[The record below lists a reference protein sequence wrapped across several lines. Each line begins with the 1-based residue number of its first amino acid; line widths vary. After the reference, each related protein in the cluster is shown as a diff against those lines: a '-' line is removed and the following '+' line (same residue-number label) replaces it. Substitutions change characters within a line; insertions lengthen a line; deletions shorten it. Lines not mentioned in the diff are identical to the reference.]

1 MNRYIAFVCRLITD
15 ARRDLRPGRSRRL
28 PKPVKKLVTDMHHEV
43 RIQAIVTYYG
53 SKLGERK
60 TKKDAREMQ
69 LTREQYLE
77 VNEEHQY

>member
-1 MNRYIAFVCRLITD
+1 MQTYYRCEDGFE
-15 ARRDLRPGRSRRL
+15 ARAEQVTT
-28 PKPVKKLVTDMHHEV
+28 KAYKKLVTDMHHEV

>member
-1 MNRYIAFVCRLITD
+1 MQTYYRCEEGFE
-15 ARRDLRPGRSRRL
+15 ARAEQVTT
-28 PKPVKKLVTDMHHEV
+28 KACKKLITDMHHEA

-60 TKKDAREMQ
+60 TKKGAREIQ

-77 VNEEHQY
+77 VNEHQY

>member
-1 MNRYIAFVCRLITD
+1 
-15 ARRDLRPGRSRRL
+15 
-28 PKPVKKLVTDMHHEV
+28 MHPEV
-43 RIQAIVTYYG
+43 RIQAIVTYYE

>member
-1 MNRYIAFVCRLITD
+1 MQTYYRCEEGFE
-15 ARRDLRPGRSRRL
+15 ARAEQVTT
-28 PKPVKKLVTDMHHEV
+28 KACKKLITDMHHEV
-43 RIQAIVTYYG
+43 CILAIVTYYG

-77 VNEEHQY
+77 VNEEHQH

>member
-1 MNRYIAFVCRLITD
+1 MQTYYNCEEGFE
-15 ARRDLRPGRSRRL
+15 ARVEQVTT
-28 PKPVKKLVTDMHHEV
+28 KACKKLVTDMHHEV

-60 TKKDAREMQ
+60 TIKDTREMQ

>member
-1 MNRYIAFVCRLITD
+1 MQTYYRCDEGFEAKAEQVTTKAC
-15 ARRDLRPGRSRRL
+15 
-28 PKPVKKLVTDMHHEV
+28 KKLVTDMHHEARV
-43 RIQAIVTYYG
+43 QAIITYYG

-69 LTREQYLE
+69 LTREQYRE

>member
-1 MNRYIAFVCRLITD
+1 MQTYYRCEDGFE
-15 ARRDLRPGRSRRL
+15 ARAEQVTT
-28 PKPVKKLVTDMHHEV
+28 KACKKLITDMHHEA

-69 LTREQYLE
+69 LTRK
-77 VNEEHQY
+77 

>member
-1 MNRYIAFVCRLITD
+1 MQTYYRCEEGFE
-15 ARRDLRPGRSRRL
+15 ARAEQATT
-28 PKPVKKLVTDMHHEV
+28 KACKKLVTDMHHEA

-60 TKKDAREMQ
+60 TKKDSREMQ

-77 VNEEHQY
+77 VNEEYQY

>member
-1 MNRYIAFVCRLITD
+1 MQTYYRCGGFE
-15 ARRDLRPGRSRRL
+15 ARVEQVTT
-28 PKPVKKLVTDMHHEV
+28 KAYKKLVIDMHHEV

-60 TKKDAREMQ
+60 TKKDAGEMQ

>member
-1 MNRYIAFVCRLITD
+1 MQTYYRYEEGFE
-15 ARRDLRPGRSRRL
+15 ARAEQVTT
-28 PKPVKKLVTDMHHEV
+28 KACKKLITDMHHEV

-60 TKKDAREMQ
+60 TKKDTREMQ

>member
-1 MNRYIAFVCRLITD
+1 MQTYYRCEEGFE
-15 ARRDLRPGRSRRL
+15 ARAEQVTT
-28 PKPVKKLVTDMHHEV
+28 KAYKKLVTNMHHEV
-43 RIQAIVTYYG
+43 HIQAIVTYYG

-60 TKKDAREMQ
+60 TKKDTREMQ

>member
-1 MNRYIAFVCRLITD
+1 MQTYYRCEEGFE
-15 ARRDLRPGRSRRL
+15 ARVEQVTT
-28 PKPVKKLVTDMHHEV
+28 KACKKLVSDMHHEV
-43 RIQAIVTYYG
+43 CIQAILTYYG